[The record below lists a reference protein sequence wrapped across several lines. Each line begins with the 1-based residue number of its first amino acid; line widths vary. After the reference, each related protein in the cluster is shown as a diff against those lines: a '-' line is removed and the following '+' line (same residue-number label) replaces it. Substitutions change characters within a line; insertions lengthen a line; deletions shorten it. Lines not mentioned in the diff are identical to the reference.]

1 MDQVIYQPNR
11 PTATVILNISPDL
24 YTCTMETES
33 ERNGGNTESEEG
45 VFRLQQYEDSL
56 DEILV
61 GDVGLDV
68 MSVMLNTECQQLDN
82 D

>member
-1 MDQVIYQPNR
+1 
-11 PTATVILNISPDL
+11 
-24 YTCTMETES
+24 METES